1 MSKDLVCKK
10 EEIKSK
16 NLIKQYKKRL
26 TLIDYVA
33 HNENI
38 KEHNPNW
45 LQLFDHPYRTL
56 MIEGFGLGKTNAL
69 LNLINQNTI
78 F

>member
-33 HNENI
+33 QNENI

-45 LQLFDHPYRTL
+45 LQFFHHSYRIL
-56 MIEGFGLGKTNAL
+56 MIAGFWIGKNKCIT
-69 LNLINQNTI
+69 
-78 F
+78 